1 VDCAHIRLFFRS
13 ICILTQGMTASPT
26 SISFTLNI
34 IQCYW
39 PLSLLSAAVLIFN
52 EGASMSGCHFSA
64 ALVLPWRHAGGGQW
78 AWPIIFH
85 LNQIRQAFSATAQI
99 LYLFSNPPHLHFTCF
114 KCYTKRESE
123 RHCLLVGLLF
133 SNIHL
138 KGYIENRGKI
148 LCTTQMHNLY
158 AIKNCGPSSLCTLLS
173 TTECT

>member
-1 VDCAHIRLFFRS
+1 MSVNLTSQSRKQQITMKQKSRKMMAAFQMYVRKEWHLHIKSIKKYKSKKCTLTIWSKNIHDSTVLKHIDIYRTLTVYLWAVDCAHIRLFFRS

-78 AWPIIFH
+78 GLAHH
-85 LNQIRQAFSATAQI
+85 LPLEPDKTGI
-99 LYLFSNPPHLHFTCF
+99 
-114 KCYTKRESE
+114 
-123 RHCLLVGLLF
+123 
-133 SNIHL
+133 
-138 KGYIENRGKI
+138 
-148 LCTTQMHNLY
+148 
-158 AIKNCGPSSLCTLLS
+158 
-173 TTECT
+173 